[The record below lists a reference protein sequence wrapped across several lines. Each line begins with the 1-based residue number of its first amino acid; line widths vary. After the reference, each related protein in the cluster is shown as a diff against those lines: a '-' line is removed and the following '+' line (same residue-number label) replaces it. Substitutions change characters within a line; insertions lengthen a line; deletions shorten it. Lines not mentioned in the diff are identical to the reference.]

1 MMTDPFVIFKNK
13 SSTAIAAMMLGVV
26 LLLPASLGFGGT
38 FIQNAFGQFNVPPLP
53 GERDTTGDTTTGD
66 TTTGDTTTGD
76 TTTGD
81 TTTGDTTTGD
91 TTTGGTST
99 AGPATAAPQPVA
111 NGLTF
116 TVRGFVGSTLPTQG
130 GGNADTHV
138 VTGRFRI
145 SANESLIHRFVAEMA
160 LAPVDGSSFN
170 NVTIVES
177 APHRF
182 EMTPSANGTTGTTS
196 PEGSSPAFTSN
207 IMTAI
212 YVNGNLVIDD
222 VPATI
227 AIKGQVLTVQG
238 INIDQSRVTD
248 PGVRNVLTILN
259 GQSIYGTVPR

>member
-76 TTTGD
+76 TTTG
-81 TTTGDTTTGD
+81 
-91 TTTGGTST
+91 GTST
-99 AGPATAAPQPVA
+99 AGPATAPPQPVA